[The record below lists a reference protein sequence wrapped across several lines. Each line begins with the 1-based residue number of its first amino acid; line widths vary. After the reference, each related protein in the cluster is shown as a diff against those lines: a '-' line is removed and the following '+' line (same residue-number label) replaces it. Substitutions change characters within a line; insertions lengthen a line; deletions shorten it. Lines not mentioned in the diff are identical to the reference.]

1 MRNIGLCLLAAICAI
16 EIGIAAPREF
26 GDIQVT
32 RWVDPQ
38 GRTPLSYQQYILQHP
53 LRPLRVQRL
62 ISPQSATDQTP
73 FVILVNPA
81 LYPQISASIT
91 TYMSDLIDDDFS
103 VMLVQWGGG
112 TPEQVRDSLISWYEN
127 GLCDGAVIIGDLPIP
142 WFELYEDFND
152 DGIPDNPEMVDF
164 PCDLFYMDLNGTW
177 DDLDQDGIYD
187 VHEGNT
193 DAEIW
198 IGQLR
203 ASTLTW
209 SEAERINNYFAKDHA
224 YRQGN
229 LILPSL
235 ALNYIDDDWAGG
247 AMTWGDALRT
257 AFGAVITFNDI
268 NETTAE
274 GYLIQLH
281 EGYSCVQVA
290 THSSPFVHSFKE
302 NNGSSWGYIQNW
314 EIRNND
320 PQGFFYN
327 LFACSNCRYVET
339 DYMGGWYIFAQTYG
353 LGAIGST
360 KTGAMLYFEDY
371 YPILANMGTFGEAL
385 AHWISLHGNIP
396 GHQMWSRSWFYGMTH
411 LGDPTLRIPLN
422 LRFASMLIDDDSVG
436 VSRGDHDGVFDA
448 GEIIELSVQVENPMS
463 TVCSDVSLIIS
474 TEDTLLTLTSDS
486 SHVASIPAEGAGTF
500 GGFVIQS
507 HQLTPDGHT
516 ALVNMVLS
524 DNQGHAWYDSFE
536 LGVAAPSPVCVA
548 YQITEI
554 EGNGNGWA
562 DPGETIAL
570 NVLTHNN
577 GSETVRNLV
586 ADAVVLSG
594 DVSLIDH
601 RVEFGNIDPGSETYS
616 QIPFSL
622 TVESTHP
629 AQQAVQLKI
638 EYSINDVQI
647 SEGVLAVPMS
657 SGYNATF
664 TFETADP
671 SLRSYAINDSYRN
684 AWHWST
690 QYAYSGIG
698 SEKFG
703 DIGAGNYPPMADG
716 AVEFPLFPIG
726 ANATLTIYHKI
737 DAEIGYDGGIV
748 EVNSGEGWT
757 LLHPTTGYPYSA
769 GNNGSFPAYS
779 PCFSGQSDWS
789 EATFQLPNAA
799 GFTKI
804 RFRFGSDGG
813 VEGLGWYLDDVTF
826 YSPSVFVSQ
835 APDGDIMPEHLVLLP
850 AYPNPFNVSTKL
862 EFVIPAG
869 LIAEA
874 KLELFNVLGQKVT
887 TLWHGTTAGT
897 HTIIWSGTDS
907 DGRAIGSGVYF
918 LRLKSP
924 ELSDTR
930 KLVMLR

>member
-1 MRNIGLCLLAAICAI
+1 MRKIGLCFVAAILGANIAI
-16 EIGIAAPREF
+16 SAPSEF

-32 RWVDPQ
+32 RWVDPL
-38 GRTPLSYQQYILQHP
+38 GRTPLSYQQYILQYP
-53 LRPLRVQRL
+53 PRPIQVQRL
-62 ISPQSATDQTP
+62 VSPLSPTDQTP
-73 FVILVNPA
+73 FVILVDPV
-81 LYPQISASIT
+81 LYPQISASIA
-91 TYMSDLIDDDFS
+91 TYMSDLAGDDFS

-112 TPEQVRDSLISWYEN
+112 TPEQVRDSLIAWHN
-127 GLCDGAVIIGDLPIP
+127 NDLCDGAVIIGGLPIA

-152 DGIPDNPEMVDF
+152 DGIPDSPTMVNF
-164 PCDLFYMDLNGTW
+164 PCDLYYMDLDGLF
-177 DDLDQDGIYD
+177 DDQDNDGMYD

-229 LILPSL
+229 LVLPSL

-247 AMTWGDALRT
+247 ALTWGDALRT
-257 AFGAVITFNDI
+257 AFGAVVTFNDI
-268 NETTAE
+268 NETTAD
-274 GYLIQLH
+274 GYLTELH
-281 EGYSCVQVA
+281 QGYSCVQVA

-320 PQGFFYN
+320 PQGYFYN

-360 KTGAMLYFEDY
+360 KTGAMLFFEDY
-371 YPILANMGTFGEAL
+371 YPVLADMGTFGEAL
-385 AHWISLHGNIP
+385 SHWFNLHGNIP

-422 LRFASMLIDDDSVG
+422 LRFAGMAIDDDSTG
-436 VSRGDHDGVFDA
+436 VSRGDDDAVFDA
-448 GEIIELSVQVENPMS
+448 GEIIELSVLVENPMS
-463 TVCSDVSLIIS
+463 TPCSNVSLVIS
-474 TEDTLLTLTSDS
+474 TEDTLLSLTDDS
-486 SHVASIPAEGAGTF
+486 SYVSSIPSEGNAAF

-516 ALVNMVLS
+516 ALISMVLS
-524 DNQGHAWYDSFE
+524 DNQGHTWYDSFDLE
-536 LGVAAPSPVCVA
+536 IAAPYPVCSA

-554 EGNGNGWA
+554 EGNGNGWV

-570 NVLTHNN
+570 NLLTYNS
-577 GSETVRNLV
+577 GSETIRNLV
-586 ADAVVLSG
+586 ADAMLLSG
-594 DVSLIDH
+594 EVTLIVHHVD
-601 RVEFGNIDPGSETYS
+601 FGSIDPGSEAFS
-616 QIPFSL
+616 QVPFSL
-622 TVESTHP
+622 IVESSHP

-638 EYSINDVQI
+638 KYSIEEVQI
-647 SEGVLAVPMS
+647 SEGMIAVPMS
-657 SGYNATF
+657 SGYEATF
-664 TFETADP
+664 EFETADP
-671 SLRSYAINDSYRN
+671 SLRSYAVNDAYQN

-690 QYAYSGIG
+690 QYAYNGIG

-703 DIGAGNYPPMADG
+703 DPGPANYPPMADG

-726 ANATLTIYHKI
+726 GNATLTIFHKI
-737 DAEIGYDGGIV
+737 DAEIGYDGGII
-748 EVNSGEGWT
+748 EIDTGEGWT

-789 EATFQLPNAA
+789 QAAFQLPVVI
-799 GFTKI
+799 GFAKI

-826 YSPSVFVSQ
+826 FSPVVDVSRELPG
-835 APDGDIMPEHLVLLP
+835 AAVPDYFLLLP
-850 AYPNPFNVSTKL
+850 AYPNPFNASTRL
-862 EFVIPAG
+862 EFAIPPG
-869 LIAEA
+869 LTADA
-874 KLELFNVLGQKVT
+874 RFELFNILGRNVA
-887 TLWHGTTAGT
+887 TLWQGTAPGK
-897 HTIIWSGTDS
+897 HTVVWSGTDS
-907 DGRAIGSGVYF
+907 NRNAVGSGVYF
-918 LRLKSP
+918 LRLSSP
-924 ELSDTR
+924 EFSHTI
-930 KLVMLR
+930 KLVLLR